1 MDGKYL
7 VKGQV
12 VGKLYPITLEGFE
25 SDESSLDTIDASPV
39 DESHWDKLQAL
50 RCANLYANIFVFE
63 DGQLGSTKLMLLHV
77 PLIQVIAH
85 L

>member
-12 VGKLYPITLEGFE
+12 VGKLYPVTLEGFE

-63 DGQLGSTKLMLLHV
+63 DGQ
-77 PLIQVIAH
+77 
-85 L
+85 